1 MAFHSAFA
9 PPPQRRNLAYSPS
22 DRIISTTIEHDR
34 IDDSKEWVLF
44 SPTRTTARTQTTS
57 TDQTTRTAGRSRLS
71 DFGSLNTTT
80 QSGQDNN
87 GGSVAVDDDEELDSL
102 DDDLHAF
109 QEPSMYHG
117 GRNPDQNGGSVL
129 PVHDGLGTFAPSNS
143 QMQEQLW
150 NFELYNPHRR
160 LNVQQ
165 RRASSVQKKLEAI
178 DDEDGKQME
187 SIRMERIE
195 QWRMEQSKVL
205 LEEIEKETRR
215 RRLSRSSERPDYE
228 IEAVKGASTKGQDTA
243 STIGTALTAENTEE
257 HDSFWQRLTRR
268 VIRDLIGIDDALLS
282 AILGESLITDVDPSL
297 RPSPMTAGLAVD
309 PSLLGSTK
317 EPGFT
322 TGWEDRLLKRVAR
335 ELGIIVHQLS
345 ERPDAFSSYLNFEE
359 RMDYAGIPITP
370 SSTSPSRG
378 KPPFSADTQASS
390 STPHFAPTLGDH
402 LASPSESEHAA
413 RWGIEDSSLGDES
426 PTASADL
433 EYWERT
439 PDLKTVFTYL
449 QRRFAGPSTT
459 SKPTINVATSSTP
472 HSLNR
477 AAIIRQ
483 HHPLISRA
491 SAYGRQKRSRR
502 LSQSHSHL
510 RQNNSSGSLLNPSLG
525 MKRVGESCASASTK
539 RSRREASRESKN
551 FWDLDYGGSM
561 GSRDLGVGAWGE
573 V

>member
-9 PPPQRRNLAYSPS
+9 PLPQRRNIAYSPS
-22 DRIISTTIEHDR
+22 DRIISATIEHDR

-71 DFGSLNTTT
+71 DFGSLNTTAK
-80 QSGQDNN
+80 SGQDND

-109 QEPSMYHG
+109 QEPSIYPG
-117 GRNPDQNGGSVL
+117 GHPDQTEGSVL

-143 QMQEQLW
+143 QVQQQLW

-160 LNVQQ
+160 LSARQ

-178 DDEDGKQME
+178 DDEDGPQME
-187 SIRMERIE
+187 SVRMERIE
-195 QWRMEQSKVL
+195 QWRMEQSEVL

-215 RRLSRSSERPDYE
+215 RRLSRSSEKSDYK
-228 IEAVKGASTKGQDTA
+228 IEAVKGASSKGQDAA
-243 STIGTALTAENTEE
+243 SAIGAALTAENTEE
-257 HDSFWQRLTRR
+257 HDSFLQRLTRQ
-268 VIRDLIGIDDALLS
+268 VIHDLIGIDDALLS
-282 AILGESLITDVDPSL
+282 AIFGESLIADADPSL

-309 PSLLGSTK
+309 SSLLGSTK
-317 EPGFT
+317 EPGLP

-335 ELGIIVHQLS
+335 ELGILVHQLS

-359 RMDYAGIPITP
+359 RMDYAGIPVTP
-370 SSTSPSRG
+370 STSPFPRNPS
-378 KPPFSADTQASS
+378 FSADTQASPS
-390 STPHFAPTLGDH
+390 IPHFAPTLGHH

-413 RWGIEDSSLGDES
+413 RWGIEDSSLGDAS
-426 PTASADL
+426 PTASTDV

-439 PDLKTVFTYL
+439 PDLRTVFTYL
-449 QRRFAGPSTT
+449 QQRFAGPSTT
-459 SKPTINVATSSTP
+459 SKPNINVATSSTP
-472 HSLNR
+472 HSLHR

-483 HHPLISRA
+483 HHPLISRS
-491 SAYGRQKRSRR
+491 SAYGRQKRGRR

-510 RQNNSSGSLLNPSLG
+510 RQYNSSGSLLTPSLG

-551 FWDLDYGGSM
+551 FWDLDFGGSM
-561 GSRDLGVGAWGE
+561 GSKDLGVGAWGE